1 MTILYRTNMQFASRH
16 SITSATFV
24 PKQQVS
30 RNEPENAVPVQARMT
45 AAEQEAEHY
54 FRAQA
59 QLEKNELGS
68 DESEEE
74 FGDLAD
80 GLELAAPGNYDWSD
94 RYRPR
99 KPRYFNRVHTGF
111 EWSRYNQT
119 HYECVF

>member
-1 MTILYRTNMQFASRH
+1 MVTLMLQFASRH
-16 SITSATFV
+16 NITSAAFV
-24 PKQQVS
+24 PKQPVSKHEPDVPANIPSVS
-30 RNEPENAVPVQARMT
+30 RSSAE
-45 AAEQEAEHY
+45 EQEAERY

-80 GLELAAPGNYDWSD
+80 GLDLAAPANYDWSD

-119 HYECVF
+119 HYE